1 VTLDTEAMHQT
12 NGHVRSPGGSGV
24 GVQVDC
30 AIDVPEAVRAKI
42 ARAVAEA
49 NRPVSRAESIRRVR
63 IVAGD
68 FTEDRGLLTLSLKLK
83 RKAVIKAY
91 GADIDALYAA
101 RI

>member
-1 VTLDTEAMHQT
+1 MTLDTDAMHQT
-12 NGHVRSPGGSGV
+12 NGHVRSPGGNGT
-24 GVQVDC
+24 GVQVDS
-30 AIDVPEAVRAKI
+30 AIEVPEAVRAEI

-68 FTEDRGLLTLSLKLK
+68 FTEDRGLLTPSLKLK

-91 GADIDALYAA
+91 SADIDALYDGG
-101 RI
+101 I

>member
-1 VTLDTEAMHQT
+1 MHQT
-12 NGHVRSPGGSGV
+12 NGHVRSPGGNGT
-24 GVQVDC
+24 GVQVDS
-30 AIDVPEAVRAKI
+30 AIEVPEAVRAEI

-68 FTEDRGLLTLSLKLK
+68 FTEDRGLLTPSLKLK

-91 GADIDALYAA
+91 SADIDALYDGG
-101 RI
+101 I